1 MNLVSPCSLSRHSK
15 NKFKYCFARFY
26 EEKVFF
32 CLLSQKRLKK
42 KKKRKRKTL
51 SRIQQR
57 LKLRRDKRRISGFGF
72 FKFGKIKSFNNPHK
86 DGLLMSG

>member
-1 MNLVSPCSLSRHSK
+1 MK
-15 NKFKYCFARFY
+15 K
-26 EEKVFF
+26 KVFF

-42 KKKRKRKTL
+42 NKRKRKTL